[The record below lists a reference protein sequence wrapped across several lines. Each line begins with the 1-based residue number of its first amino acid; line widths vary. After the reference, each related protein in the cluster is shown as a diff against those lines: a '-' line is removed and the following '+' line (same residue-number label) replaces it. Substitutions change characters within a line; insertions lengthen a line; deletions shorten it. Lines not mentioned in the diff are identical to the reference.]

1 MRRPRSRTSLAQQL
15 GSGSSGH
22 ATQSVVQGVRRR
34 AVVLMLGLVLSEY
47 HCLLTFVARRRGRI
61 LEIVDLDAKSGQWS
75 AGVVPES
82 KSDVT
87 RLLVATRLDGVLGV
101 PLRGNVPGTDPSSW
115 GGRSLREPQL
125 SIG

>member
-1 MRRPRSRTSLAQQL
+1 MAQQL

-61 LEIVDLDAKSGQWS
+61 LEIADLDHCSLAFV
-75 AGVVPES
+75 ARRRVRI
-82 KSDVT
+82 SDLRT
-87 RLLVATRLDGVLGV
+87 WMHQLALVA
-101 PLRGNVPGTDPSSW
+101 SAW
-115 GGRSLREPQL
+115 
-125 SIG
+125 IGH